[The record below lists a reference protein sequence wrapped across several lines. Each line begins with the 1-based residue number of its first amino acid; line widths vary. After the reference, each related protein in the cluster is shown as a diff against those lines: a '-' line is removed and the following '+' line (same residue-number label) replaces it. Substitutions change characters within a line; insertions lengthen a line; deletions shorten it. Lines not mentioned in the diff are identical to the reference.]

1 MVQSRS
7 SGKEWPGRW
16 QAFLH
21 FFFFFLHLVAPS
33 SDLHVSKSVK
43 QSAWQSAKT
52 THGGSE
58 GTGGEGDG
66 GGGLGSGGAHSP
78 PPTTRNQKWIKPF
91 AVRAFSELVR
101 DTQRV
106 SK

>member
-1 MVQSRS
+1 V
-7 SGKEWPGRW
+7 
-16 QAFLH
+16 H
-21 FFFFFLHLVAPS
+21 FFLFFFLHLVAPS

-66 GGGLGSGGAHSP
+66 GGGLAAAAAHIVAP
-78 PPTTRNQKWIKPF
+78 
-91 AVRAFSELVR
+91 RASRDHQGLDKQLPARSEAGH
-101 DTQRV
+101 
-106 SK
+106 K